1 MQIETQICNKL
12 GIIPT
17 TILKKKI
24 RGLPGYTVLDLIE
37 ALVHTD
43 TLVETGEYL
52 GYSINPI
59 KQSIKEVLSP
69 LFPNRSQQFGDG
81 GGIKPWRT
89 ELLSV
94 INSKFCA
101 KCNCIKLYTNFYSNV
116 SNTDGYSAYCK
127 PCSLLDSKKHKRYI
141 EERTPI
147 WSDLELIDAFYKA
160 CPIGYHV
167 DHIIPLRGRLV
178 SGLHVLSN
186 LQYLTAEDN
195 LIKNNKYI
203 IE

>member
-1 MQIETQICNKL
+1 MQIELQICSKL
-12 GIIPT
+12 NLNPT

-24 RGLPGYTVLDLIE
+24 RGLSGYKVLDLIE
-37 ALVHTD
+37 ALIHTD
-43 TLVETGEYL
+43 TLIETGDYL
-52 GYSINPI
+52 GYSVNPI

-89 ELLSV
+89 ELLST
-94 INSKFCA
+94 IGSKFC
-101 KCNCIKLYTNFYSNV
+101 KNCNSIKPYTEFYSNI
-116 SNTDGYSAYCK
+116 SNTDSYSAYCK
-127 PCSLLDSKKHKRYI
+127 PCSLVDSKKHKRYI
-141 EERTPI
+141 EERTPT
-147 WSDLELIDAFYKA
+147 WSDLELIDTFYKS

-167 DHIIPLRGRLV
+167 DHIIPLRGKLV

-195 LIKNNKYI
+195 LSKNNKYVV
-203 IE
+203 E